1 MCRAAVHI
9 ENKCSSWGC
18 ILAGP
23 CTLAH
28 RLFSSLKCARKDVWV
43 AADREP
49 QQVLALISAKLL
61 QLWRAQLLLC
71 AWEPILT
78 QNSISTTLLKRF
90 FQRLGQGLRATPVGT
105 GSPTGQSTPCLW
117 ATESARGTQNG
128 PFSRGALREE

>member
-1 MCRAAVHI
+1 MHI

-49 QQVLALISAKLL
+49 QQVLTLISAKLL

-71 AWEPILT
+71 
-78 QNSISTTLLKRF
+78 
-90 FQRLGQGLRATPVGT
+90 VGADFDT
-105 GSPTGQSTPCLW
+105 EQHKHYAAEEIFPKAQS
-117 ATESARGTQNG
+117 GT
-128 PFSRGALREE
+128 